1 MEKEDAMQ
9 LFRKELKK
17 SKEKE
22 EGRVGCSAEGDENVL
37 PKEEHD

>member
-17 SKEKE
+17 SKEK
-22 EGRVGCSAEGDENVL
+22 GRVGRSAEGDENVL